1 MKRFLSM
8 FFALAC
14 AFANISAQNVTVP
27 EPDFS
32 EETLLLT
39 SDTSAV
45 KLVRENAT
53 IKTKIGAS
61 VYLFGIGK
69 AKSRLTVKGRKSSSK
84 AEGATTTRL
93 IVKATD
99 NNTDPNSFINIF
111 KFEIKG
117 KERRYQIAE
126 AGTFSPTEK
135 NNLAAIGYDAKKYGE
150 SSYLLTLTNLKP
162 GEYGIYIGD
171 PNTENTKNNMKITTF
186 TVK

>member
-1 MKRFLSM
+1 MI
-8 FFALAC
+8 FALVC
-14 AFANISAQNVTVP
+14 AFACVSAQNVTVP
-27 EPDFS
+27 EPDFI

-45 KLVRENAT
+45 KLTRENAT

-69 AKSRLTVKGRKSSSK
+69 AKSRLTIKGRKSASK
-84 AEGATTTRL
+84 AEGEATTRL
-93 IVKATD
+93 IVKGAN

-111 KFEIKG
+111 KFPVKG
-117 KERRYQIAE
+117 NERRYQVAE

-135 NNLAAIGYDAKKYGE
+135 NNLAAIEYQAKKYGE
-150 SSYLLTLTNLKP
+150 SSYLLTLTNLEP

-171 PNTENTKNNMKITTF
+171 PYTENTKNNMKITTF